1 MAQNAVNAV
10 LQAFQRSMEQVQAI
24 RAAKQQREEF
34 QARLEAERTEREE
47 NKKFREDQLKENQ
60 RQFDAQREAS
70 EKLFNLQK
78 TRFDQEQAQTEYN
91 QAVQSQQSGINVPG
105 AVTVPGLQP
114 TAEQPLVPTGSEN
127 TQVIFPTGHT
137 LSVPPLSQSPLVQ
150 YQQSEKRAE
159 EAARLKQAL
168 SEKEAEAM
176 RALDVARM
184 NHQYRM
190 DELKETHDA
199 ASKLADKNNT
209 NALNIARIRSSASG
223 YDDSNIVPDIVN
235 SGNIGGISQEDL
247 RKKFPPKEVAAYNR
261 IAGENG
267 IQFLPQKK
275 IDQISALEQMGN
287 LIPHIRNML
296 NLRYKHPLAIQT
308 GFTQA
313 GKEFNAEVKNIR
325 SAAPQASVA
334 LSGVRRFTQSELE
347 RFDEQFIPD
356 IGVLKSSPEANLL
369 KLNKF
374 EEDLSGAVDILTK
387 GLSPQQTEAVKL
399 SLRSKGLRYTKDRVQ
414 SEQQAQP
421 GQPQAQPSNGLKIWR
436 INPQSKQLEQVEQ

>member
-60 RQFDAQREAS
+60 RQFDVQKEAS
-70 EKLFNLQK
+70 EKLFNLRK
-78 TRFDQEQAQTEYN
+78 TQFDQEQAQTEYN

-114 TAEQPLVPTGSEN
+114 TAEQPLVPTGAEN

-150 YQQSEKRAE
+150 YQQGEKRAE

-176 RALDVARM
+176 RALDVAKM

-190 DELKETHDA
+190 EELESTHDA
-199 ASKLADKNNT
+199 ASKLADKNNA
-209 NALNIARIRSSASG
+209 NSLNIARIRSSASG
-223 YDDSNIVPDIVN
+223 YDESNILPDI
-235 SGNIGGISQEDL
+235 IQGGAVGSISQEDL

-261 IAGENG
+261 VAGEQG
-267 IQFLPQKK
+267 YQFLPQKK
-275 IDQISALEQMGN
+275 MEQVAALEQMGN

-296 NLRYKHPLAIQT
+296 NIRYKHPLAVQT
-308 GFTQA
+308 KYTDA
-313 GKEFNAEVKNIR
+313 GREFNAEIANIK

-347 RFDEQFIPD
+347 RFDQLFIPD
-356 IGVLKSSPEANLL
+356 IGVFTSSPEANLI

-374 EEDLSGAVDILTK
+374 EDDLTNAIDIVTK
-387 GLSPQQTEAVKL
+387 GLTPQQTEMIKL
-399 SLRSKGLRYTKDRVQ
+399 GLRSKGLRYTKDRVQ
-414 SEQQAQP
+414 NEQQAQS
-421 GQPQAQPSNGLKIWR
+421 GQPQTQPSKGLKIWR
-436 INPQSKQLEQVEQ
+436 INPQTKQLEQVEQ